1 MRKRIIITAI
11 IIFTFFLGGISSYF
25 IIRQFPPATE
35 KVQKV
40 ITEYKV
46 EETTTFEAID
56 KIYDAVVVVE
66 TFNNERSAS
75 SGTGFVYKKDGTKG
89 YIITN
94 NHVISG
100 AEKVEVILTSG
111 ERVPAT
117 VLGSD
122 AVGDIAVL
130 SIPADKVIKVAAI
143 GNTKNTKLGSTV
155 FAIGAPMGSEYSGTT
170 TRGCVSAKDRM
181 VSFSLSDVGSNDIL
195 MRVIQTDA
203 AINPGNSGGPLI
215 NLAGEVIGVT
225 SLKLVQEQIEG
236 IGFAIPIE
244 DAMKY
249 MNELEKGE
257 KIKRPVLGVQLLDL
271 DEIYALFYSNISIN
285 EEIKTGAVV
294 QNVLANTSAS
304 EAGLKKGDVILQ
316 VGKVKVDN
324 KAELRYEIYK
334 YGAGDKVE
342 IVYYRDG
349 KTNNAEVTLK
359 SSDE

>member
-1 MRKRIIITAI
+1 MRKRIIISIVI
-11 IIFTFFLGGISSYF
+11 ILTFFLGGATNYL
-25 IIRQFPPATE
+25 IIRELPLPTQE
-35 KVQKV
+35 VQKV
-40 ITEYKV
+40 ITEYKI
-46 EETTTFEAID
+46 EETATFEAID

-66 TFNNERSAS
+66 TFNNEQSSS
-75 SGTGFVYKKDGTKG
+75 SGTGFVYKKDDKKG

-94 NHVISG
+94 NHVVTG
-100 AEKVEVILTSG
+100 ADKVEIILTSG
-111 ERVPAT
+111 ERVSAT

-122 AVGDIAVL
+122 DIGDIAVL
-130 SIPADKVIKVAAI
+130 SIPADKVIKVAEI
-143 GNTKNTKLGSTV
+143 GNTKNTKVGSTV

-181 VSFSLSDVGSNDIL
+181 VSFSLSDIGSNDIL

-244 DAMKY
+244 DALKHMDL
-249 MNELEKGE
+249 LEKGE

-271 DEIYALFYSNISIN
+271 DEVYALFYSNIYID
-285 EEIKTGAVV
+285 EQVKTGAVI
-294 QNVLANTSAS
+294 QSVLADTSAS
-304 EAGLKKGDVILQ
+304 EAGLRKGDVILQ
-316 VGKVKVDN
+316 VGDVKVED
-324 KAELRYEIYK
+324 KAELRYELYK
-334 YGAGDKVE
+334 YSAGDK
-342 IVYYRDG
+342 IKIIYYRDG
-349 KTNNAEVTLK
+349 KTENVEVILK